1 MDFNKPSET
10 IADIMESPAKRGGCA
25 VRRSDSDVKL
35 TRNEAKDSPGYKH
48 THKTQIILQIIIV
61 TLLAAF
67 AVYYLL
73 GSSEHVH
80 IVAFGVICAG
90 VGYAVYINTP

>member
-1 MDFNKPSET
+1 MEYNKPSET
-10 IADIMESPAKRGGCA
+10 IADIFNTPANRRDCA
-25 VRRSDSDVKL
+25 VSKSDSGMNDEV
-35 TRNEAKDSPGYKH
+35 KDSPVFIHNYKD
-48 THKTQIILQIIIV
+48 QIILRIIID

-90 VGYAVYINTP
+90 VGYAVYLNSR